1 MKKEILILS
10 LGLLCHISSNGSPF
24 LSVSPTFTK
33 AYIQDEE
40 TTMGVGI
47 SIRGGYEFLNSR
59 YFLSGHA
66 LELEIGTTG
75 FNFTTENKIGKVDAR
90 TIPIFANYRFTQY
103 FGGTASNTNGMDYW
117 SPDFILY
124 AGGGL
129 GGVHISADKSVSATQ
144 SSFEASEFNFAAQLF
159 LGLGIGFNDHLSLTG
174 GYRHIFTGDLDA
186 DIDIGVD
193 HRNKSY
199 DMSFHVFDINL
210 RWLW

>member
-1 MKKEILILS
+1 MNKTLLT
-10 LGLLCHISSNGSPF
+10 LAFGLLTTSATLASPF

-33 AYIQDEE
+33 AQVEGQE
-40 TTMGVGI
+40 TTLGAGL
-47 SIRGGYEFLNSR
+47 SLRGGYEFLSSR

-66 LELEIGTTG
+66 LELEVGTSG
-75 FNFTTENKIGKVDAR
+75 FGFDTMPGIGKVDGRAL
-90 TIPIFANYRFTQY
+90 PVFANYRFTQY

-129 GGVHISADKSVSATQ
+129 GGVHVSAEKSVDAAH
-144 SSFEASEFNFAAQLF
+144 SFDASEFNIAAQLF
-159 LGLGIGFNDHLSLTG
+159 LGLGVGFNDHLSLTG

-186 DIDIGVD
+186 DIAVNNQDFDTAYGL
-193 HRNKSY
+193 
-199 DMSFHVFDINL
+199 SFHVFDINL

>member
-1 MKKEILILS
+1 MKKTLQL
-10 LGLLCHISSNGSPF
+10 LALALLPGLPIQASPF

-33 AYIQDEE
+33 AQVEGQE
-40 TTMGVGI
+40 TSMGVGV
-47 SIRGGYEFLNSR
+47 SLRGGYEFLSSR

-66 LELEIGTTG
+66 LELEVGTAG
-75 FNFTTENKIGKVDAR
+75 FGFDTMPGIGKVDAR
-90 TIPIFANYRFTQY
+90 ALPIFANYRFTQY

-129 GGVHISADKSVSATQ
+129 GGVHVSAEKNVDSNHT
-144 SSFEASEFNFAAQLF
+144 FDASEFNIAAQLF
-159 LGLGIGFNDHLSLTG
+159 LGLGVGFNDHLSLTG

-186 DIDIGVD
+186 DITRGGQD
-193 HRNKSY
+193 HDTDY
-199 DMSFHVFDINL
+199 GLSFHVFDINL

>member
-1 MKKEILILS
+1 MKKAFLILS
-10 LGLLCHISSNGSPF
+10 IGLVFSVTTKGSPF

-33 AYIQDEE
+33 AQVQGEE
-40 TTMGVGI
+40 TTMGAGI

-66 LELEIGTTG
+66 LELELGTTG
-75 FNFTTENKIGKVDAR
+75 FNFTTMDGIGKVDGQAM
-90 TIPIFANYRFTQY
+90 PIFANYRFTQY

-117 SPDFILY
+117 SPDFIIY

-129 GGVHISADKSVSATQ
+129 GGVHVSADKSVDTTH
-144 SSFEASEFNFAAQLF
+144 SFDASEFNLAAQLF
-159 LGLGIGFNDHLSLTG
+159 LGLGVGFNDHLSLTG

-186 DIDIGVD
+186 DIIVGGND
-193 HRNKSY
+193 HDKSY
-199 DMSFHVFDINL
+199 GMSFHVFDVNL